1 LLRIGGDVLVFGD
14 LREFGP
20 GFPFRGFDFNPSVS
34 NQSDNLTNMEAMKN
48 PNVVI
53 DGMRYLEEWIFG

>member
-1 LLRIGGDVLVFGD
+1 MLVLGI
-14 LREFGP
+14 LEFCP